1 MGRIN
6 HIIQVE
12 PIAAKGIIIHNEE
25 MNGKKNILSQISCT
39 VCLKSNP
46 KVRSKVST
54 PIRQRVSQKT
64 SESSV
69 CEARWYNDDDDQCDF
84 SFETKLNGRKAKVF
98 EFSVRLRRGEEEIDI
113 GVSSLTFVGVVLS
126 AELDIPIYAP
136 DSKEAREISAR
147 CNENRFFRLNKNSA
161 DSEVIEDIRSQFRST
176 LIGPK
181 TFRGGDGGR
190 SYSIESNA
198 SIRVKVSCKNIYIT
212 AINLM
217 WARPNVI

>member
-6 HIIQVE
+6 HIIHVE

-46 KVRSKVST
+46 KVRSKFSM
-54 PIRQRVSQKT
+54 PIRQKVNQKT
-64 SESSV
+64 SETSV
-69 CEARWYNDDDDQCDF
+69 CEARWCNNDDDECNF

-136 DSKEAREISAR
+136 DSKEARAISEK
-147 CNENRFFRLNKNSA
+147 CNEKNGFFRSKNNNA
-161 DSEVIEDIRSQFRST
+161 DSEIIKDIRSQMRS
-176 LIGPK
+176 IVQGAK

-190 SYSIESNA
+190 SYSIEPNA
-198 SIRVKVSCKNIYIT
+198 SIRVKVSYRKICIT
-212 AINLM
+212 SMDLM
-217 WARPNVI
+217 